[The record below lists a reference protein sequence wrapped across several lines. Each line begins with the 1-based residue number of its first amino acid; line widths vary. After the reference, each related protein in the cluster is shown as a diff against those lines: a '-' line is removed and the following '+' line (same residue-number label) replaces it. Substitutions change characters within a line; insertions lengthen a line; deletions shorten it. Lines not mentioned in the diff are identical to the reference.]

1 MKEKIQKFGSLMSG
15 MVMPNIGIFI
25 AWGILAALFSPSGYF
40 PNQTINRLVEP
51 ILKYFL
57 PVLIG
62 YTGGANLYGQR
73 GGVIGVAATI
83 GVVIGSDVTMIIGG
97 MIMGPVAAY
106 LLKRI
111 DNFTGRRIKPGMEML
126 VDNFSMGILAAIL
139 MIIGLVIVG
148 PIYDGI
154 TMILM
159 TGVNF
164 VIKHH
169 MLPLV
174 SIFVAPGQLLF
185 LNNAINHGIFVPLA
199 VEQAAKAG
207 KSVLFLVEANG
218 GCWVGLLLAYALFGK
233 ETEKR
238 TAPGTLLIAL
248 IGGIGEVAY
257 PYALI
262 NPLTILA
269 IIPAEMLSLLWLCI
283 MNGGTVAAVSPGSIV
298 PLILMSPKGG
308 MVVNVIAYMISFG
321 VCFAGSSVILF
332 MTKDKKTEMQ
342 AAVLDASAIAEA
354 TLDGNPYDDFED
366 IPCVRKKIEDIYFV
380 CDSGM
385 GSSSMGASM
394 LSMQLSKFGI
404 NVKVK
409 HCSVSEVP
417 KNADVAIV
425 SVNLYE
431 RAKKEVPEEVV
442 LIKINDFLDK
452 EEQAEIAQIIK
463 DMEK

>member
-1 MKEKIQKFGSLMSG
+1 M
-15 MVMPNIGIFI
+15 
-25 AWGILAALFSPSGYF
+25 
-40 PNQTINRLVEP
+40 
-51 ILKYFL
+51 
-57 PVLIG
+57 
-62 YTGGANLYGQR
+62 
-73 GGVIGVAATI
+73 
-83 GVVIGSDVTMIIGG
+83 
-97 MIMGPVAAY
+97 
-106 LLKRI
+106 
-111 DNFTGRRIKPGMEML
+111 
-126 VDNFSMGILAAIL
+126 
-139 MIIGLVIVG
+139 
-148 PIYDGI
+148 
-154 TMILM
+154 
-159 TGVNF
+159 
-164 VIKHH
+164 
-169 MLPLV
+169 
-174 SIFVAPGQLLF
+174 
-185 LNNAINHGIFVPLA
+185 
-199 VEQAAKAG
+199 
-207 KSVLFLVEANG
+207 VEANG

-233 ETEKR
+233 EREKK

-269 IIPAEMLSLLWLCI
+269 IIPAELLSLFWLCV

-308 MVVNVIAYMISFG
+308 VVINIIAYVISFG
-321 VCFAGSSVILF
+321 VCFAGSSVVLV
-332 MTKDKKTEMQ
+332 MTRDRKTETQ
-342 AAVLDASAIAEA
+342 ATVLDASAIAEA
-354 TLDGNPYDDFED
+354 TLDGKPYDDFED
-366 IPCVRKKIEDIYFV
+366 IPCARKKIEDIYFV

-417 KNADVAIV
+417 QNADVAIV

>member
-15 MVMPNIGIFI
+15 MVMLNIGIFI

-40 PNQTINRLVEP
+40 PNYTINQLIEP

-83 GVVIGSDVTMIIGG
+83 GVVVGSDVTMIIGG
-97 MIMGPVAAY
+97 MIMGPMAAY
-106 LLKRI
+106 LLKKI
-111 DNFTGRRIKPGMEML
+111 DNFIGRKIKPGMEML
-126 VDNFSMGILAAIL
+126 VDNFFMGILAAIL

-154 TMILM
+154 TIILM

-169 MLPLV
+169 VLPLV

-199 VEQAAKAG
+199 VEQVAKAG
-207 KSVLFLVEANG
+207 KSILFLVEANG

-233 ETEKR
+233 ETERR

-298 PLILMSPKGG
+298 PLILMSPKGA
-308 MVVNVIAYMISFG
+308 MAVNVIAYMISFG
-321 VCFAGSSVILF
+321 VCFVGSSVILF
-332 MTKDKKTEMQ
+332 MARDEKTETQ

-354 TLDGNPYDDFED
+354 TLEGNPYDEFDK
-366 IPCVRKKIEDIYFV
+366 IPCIKKIENVYFV

-417 KNADVAIV
+417 QNADVAIV